1 MPRIRTTKLLA
12 KRIDLQYF
20 TKRHGFRRWR
30 FLLSIAL
37 PVIAGVWLLGERA
50 IGNQKVYT
58 SGPLSSAHAVFGAQC
73 AVCHVRQ
80 ADFRAHVPDK
90 ACLKCHDA
98 PVHNARQT
106 FTPECTSCHIEHQG
120 RMQLATTASSG
131 CVQCHGDLHTTDG
144 VVNVVS
150 KIHGFDHDHP
160 QFAAMKPGTP
170 DPGTIRL
177 NHFVHLQSTLRGPNG
192 PVQMVCDDCHRFSG
206 AVKWPYSV
214 ATVQS
219 ATQQE
224 VAVTAAANQQRKR
237 RVVETG
243 ASAYGLPI
251 KYVNQC
257 AGCHALQF
265 DQLIDAPAPHDK
277 PEVVRAF
284 IFQKLREYVAAHPDA
299 VTRPPD
305 SALPTGEVEPPRRI
319 AGQPEYAPPVAAPV
333 SSVRLSPEQWVQQRE
348 ATAERLLWS
357 KNCSRC
363 HAQLEGEQG
372 VLPTKV
378 TAIIPTRWMPRGEF
392 DHQAHRMMTCT
403 ACHTTI
409 PQSRQTSDV
418 NLAGIQIC
426 RDCHGEGGLKAGNA
440 EGRCFECHTY
450 HDWRKETKTKGT
462 FDVRQLRGSG
472 PAAPS
477 AVTESNY

>member
-37 PVIAGVWLLGERA
+37 PVIAAAWLLGERV
-50 IGNQKVYT
+50 INNQKVYT
-58 SGPLSSAHAVFGAQC
+58 SGPLSTAHAVFGAQC
-73 AVCHVRQ
+73 GVCHLRQ
-80 ADFRAHVPDK
+80 ADFRAHVPDT

-98 PVHNARQT
+98 PQHNARQT
-106 FTPECTSCHIEHQG
+106 FTPACSSCHIEHQG
-120 RMQLATTASSG
+120 RVRLAATATSG
-131 CVQCHGDLHTTDG
+131 CVQCHGALHTTDG
-144 VVNVVS
+144 NVDIVS
-150 KIHGFDHDHP
+150 KIDGFDHDHP
-160 QFAAMKPGTP
+160 QFAALRQGAT

-192 PVQMVCDDCHRFSG
+192 QLQMVCSDCHRFIG
-206 AVKWPYSV
+206 NPTWPYSV
-214 ATVQS
+214 ATVQL
-219 ATQQE
+219 ATQQQ
-224 VAVTAAANQQRKR
+224 VAVSSAQNQQRKR

-251 KYVNQC
+251 KYLNQC

-277 PEVVRAF
+277 PEIVRAF
-284 IFQKLREYVAAHPDA
+284 IRQKLTEYVTAHPEATAIA
-299 VTRPPD
+299 VT
-305 SALPTGEVEPPRRI
+305 SQLPTGEIEPRRNI
-319 AGQPEYAPPVAAPV
+319 LSPSEQSGPVAA
-333 SSVRLSPEQWVQQRE
+333 SVRLSPQQWVEQRA

-357 KNCSRC
+357 KNCRVC
-363 HAQLEGEQG
+363 HAQLEGEEG
-372 VLPTKV
+372 MLPTKV
-378 TAIIPTRWMPRGEF
+378 TAIIPTRWMPRAEF

-409 PQSRQTSDV
+409 PQSRQTSDI
-418 NLAGIQIC
+418 NLPGIQIC
-426 RDCHGEGGLKAGNA
+426 RDCHAEGGLKAGNA

-450 HDWRKETKTKGT
+450 HDWRKEKSTKGS
-462 FDVRQLRGSG
+462 FDILQLRGYG
-472 PAAPS
+472 PAATS
-477 AVTESNY
+477 AVTESTY